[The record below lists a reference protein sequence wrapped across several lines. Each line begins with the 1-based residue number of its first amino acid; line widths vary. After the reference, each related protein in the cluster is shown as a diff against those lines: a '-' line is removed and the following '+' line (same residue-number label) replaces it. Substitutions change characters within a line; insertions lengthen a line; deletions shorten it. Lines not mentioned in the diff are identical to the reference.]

1 MNTQEILKQVETT
14 NAISEQMINLLN
26 RRLNSGEK
34 IDLQY
39 IWDNDI
45 ELERSQVKKAEKWL
59 LNQWKT
65 PAGKE
70 RLNNPFGYREE
81 EALETLE
88 TMYLRGFYDAARYGQ
103 TSWFTPIYIV
113 SGKETSFEYYVNGG
127 KIEIIG

>member
-14 NAISEQMINLLN
+14 NAISEQMINLLK

-70 RLNNPFGYREE
+70 RLNNPFGYREQDV
-81 EALETLE
+81 LETLE
-88 TMYLRGFYDAARYGQ
+88 TMYLRGFYDSARYGQ
-103 TSWFTPIYIV
+103 TSWFVPIYIV

>member
-14 NAISEQMINLLN
+14 NSISEQMINLLN

-70 RLNNPFGYREE
+70 RLNNPFGYREQDV
-81 EALETLE
+81 LETLE
-88 TMYLRGFYDAARYGQ
+88 TMYLRGFYDYARYGQ
-103 TSWFTPIYIV
+103 TSRFVPIYIV
-113 SGKETSFEYYVNGG
+113 SGKETSFEYYVKGG